1 MPRVKVKYLNVHYS
15 LTRMKEEF
23 IEFQGALTLRELL
36 NEVTRRYK
44 SVFRDSILDGENRLK
59 PHVWI
64 LINQEVIRELETTLK
79 DGDVVV
85 FSLPIAGG

>member
-15 LTRMKEEF
+15 LTRKKEEF
-23 IEFQGALTLRELL
+23 IEFQGPLTLRELL

>member
-15 LTRMKEEF
+15 LTRKKEEF